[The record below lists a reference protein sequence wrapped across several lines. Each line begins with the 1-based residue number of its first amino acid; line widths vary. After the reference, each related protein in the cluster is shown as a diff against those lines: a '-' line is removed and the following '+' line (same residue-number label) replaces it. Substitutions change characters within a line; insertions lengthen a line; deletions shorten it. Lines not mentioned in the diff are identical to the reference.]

1 MTDKLHP
8 MLEATRLTRGGRLIE
23 ATELLQHLL
32 RGEAPGP
39 ASGAFGGTVNAPGAG
54 ASPIN
59 EAAPGTA
66 EAGPQPSGRRTG
78 TRRRSTGGA
87 EGAARPHW
95 PDEIRRFIKQIN
107 RPGSASVQPHLPEAL
122 RSFLERVNRIGP
134 ETAIPGLLGRSPAH
148 APEPVPEG
156 AHFVERFYS
165 NQAGSRAYKLY
176 IPSGYRDQALPLVV
190 MLHGCTQT
198 PDDFAAGT
206 RMNALAEERTC
217 FVAYP
222 AQAASAN
229 PSKCWNWFTPG
240 NQQRGA
246 GEPSLIAGMTRQIMR
261 DYSVD
266 PQRVY
271 VAGLSAGGAAA
282 AVMGM
287 TYPDLY
293 AAIGVHSGLACGA
306 ASDLLSA
313 FAAMRQGEPVASG
326 VLSSPALG
334 TDSDLLSM
342 LNAVLPGKPAALGA
356 ASSLALGADS
366 DLLSMFK
373 AMRPGKPAAFE
384 APSSSAGDARRQRA
398 VPTIVFHGDQDTRV
412 HARNGDLVIEQS
424 RTTAAMDLHTRVE
437 HGQAPGGHA
446 YSRTLHAD
454 ASGQAI
460 LEQWVIHGAGH
471 AWSGGSPAGSFTDP
485 RGPDA
490 GREMLRFFL
499 EHSHPAPGAN
509 GDATH
514 DAPAAQGKP
523 ARKRRNLKRS

>member
-1 MTDKLHP
+1 MNDKLHP
-8 MLEATRLTRGGRLIE
+8 MLEAARLTRAGQLIE
-23 ATELLQHLL
+23 ATEFLQRLL
-32 RGEAPGP
+32 RSETPGA
-39 ASGAFGGTVNAPGAG
+39 ASGTFRDTVNAPGAG
-54 ASPIN
+54 AS
-59 EAAPGTA
+59 ESVEGAPRTA
-66 EAGPQPSGRRTG
+66 EAQGRQPSGLKTWSW
-78 TRRRSTGGA
+78 RRSAGSA
-87 EGAARPHW
+87 EGAPRP
-95 PDEIRRFIKQIN
+95 QM
-107 RPGSASVQPHLPEAL
+107 PEVLRAL
-122 RSFLERVNRIGP
+122 IERVNRIGP
-134 ETAIPGLLGRSPAH
+134 ETAIPGLTGRSLVQP
-148 APEPVPEG
+148 PDPVPDD
-156 AHFVERFYS
+156 AHFAERFYS
-165 NQAGSRAYKLY
+165 SQAGSRAYKLY
-176 IPSGYRDQALPLVV
+176 IPSGYRDQALPLIV

-206 RMNALAEERTC
+206 RMNELAEERTC

-222 AQAASAN
+222 EQAASAN

-246 GEPSLIAGMTRQIMR
+246 GEPSLIAGITRQIMR
-261 DYSVD
+261 DYPVD
-266 PQRVY
+266 PHRVY

-293 AAIGVHSGLACGA
+293 AAIGVHSGLAHGA
-306 ASDLLSA
+306 ASDLPSA
-313 FAAMRQGEPVASG
+313 FAAMRQREPVASG

-342 LNAVLPGKPAALGA
+342 LNAVLPGKPEALGA

-366 DLLSMFK
+366 DLLPMLN
-373 AMRPGKPAAFE
+373 AVLPGKPAAFE
-384 APSSSAGDARRQRA
+384 APSCSAGDARPQRA

-437 HGQAPGGHA
+437 HGRVPGGHA

-471 AWSGGSPAGSFTDP
+471 AWSGGSPAGSYTDP

-490 GREMLRFFL
+490 AREMLRFFL
-499 EHSHPAPGAN
+499 EHSHPAPGAD
-509 GDATH
+509 GDAMH
-514 DAPAAQGKP
+514 DEPAAQPGKP
-523 ARKRRNLKRS
+523 ARKRRKKRS